1 MSSMSKIEIN
11 DELIARYLTGD
22 AEPEEAMA
30 LADWLRIQDN
40 REHFEE
46 LEMVWRKAAAMPK
59 PEFGKAGAWQR
70 VSATVHMPVAT
81 PVATRKFSL
90 WPVGIAAAVLVLAA
104 SAYFLVNI
112 QPSQPAP
119 AMGTAATSDSFR
131 FVELPDRSTVTLHRN
146 SELQYPDQFARDSR
160 HVQLTR
166 GEAFFNV
173 TSDASRPFVVVAGSV
188 EIKVLGTE
196 FNVQV
201 QDSVVT
207 IHVREGRVLVTSDLD
222 SLTLTT
228 GFTGR
233 VRLGHITATDVP
245 VGNLYSYATQR
256 LVFDDAPLSEVIHDL
271 EDSYPNTF
279 ELKNESLKNCRLTA
293 NFYKDD
299 IDKIVNLIAETLN
312 LSVAKN
318 GRNFTLEGEGCR

>member
-11 DELIARYLTGD
+11 DELIIRFLTGD

-30 LADWLRIQDN
+30 LSDWLRIPGN
-40 REHFEE
+40 RAYFDDLE
-46 LEMVWRKAAAMPK
+46 LTWRQAAEIPEPQFGKAAA
-59 PEFGKAGAWQR
+59 WHR
-70 VSATVHMPVAT
+70 VSATMHMPAAT
-81 PVATRKFSL
+81 TPAVKTHRL
-90 WPVGIAAAVLVLAA
+90 WPIGIAAAVIALAI
-104 SAYFLVNI
+104 SAYFLLSV
-112 QPSQPAP
+112 QPLQPAP
-119 AMGTAATSDSFR
+119 AMGTAATTDSFR
-131 FVELPDRSTVTLHRN
+131 FVELADRSTVTLHRN
-146 SELQYPDQFARDSR
+146 SELQYPDQFARDAR
-160 HVQLTR
+160 HVKLRR

-173 TSDASRPFVVVAGSV
+173 TSDASRPFVVDAGNV

-207 IHVREGRVLVTSDLD
+207 VHVREGRVLVSSPED
-222 SLTLTT
+222 SITLTT
-228 GFTGR
+228 GITGR
-233 VRLGHITATDVP
+233 VRMGHITATDIP

-271 EDSYPNTF
+271 EDSYPYTF
-279 ELKNESLKNCRLTA
+279 ELKNDALKNCRLTA

-299 IDKIVNLIAETLN
+299 IDKIVNLVAETLN

-318 GRNFTLEGEGCR
+318 GRHFTLEGEGCH